1 MEFMFIIMMI
11 VTVTVAILAA
21 KLNSKIE
28 ALDEALE
35 VLEDLQDHVLELE
48 TASITLEAQ
57 MEVCNADRKKSS
69 SDEDLSK
76 RIDALEKNVIAN
88 IQELSDLR
96 AMMANLNQNIAEVA
110 AFADRVSGKVDQI
123 QNQINDGR
131 PESF

>member
-11 VTVTVAILAA
+11 ATVTVAILAA
-21 KLNSKIE
+21 KMNSKIE

-123 QNQINDGR
+123 QNQINDDR

>member
-123 QNQINDGR
+123 QNQINDDR

>member
-110 AFADRVSGKVDQI
+110 AFADRVSGKMDQI

>member
-1 MEFMFIIMMI
+1 MFIIMMI
-11 VTVTVAILAA
+11 ATVTVAILAA
-21 KLNSKIE
+21 KMNSKIE

-88 IQELSDLR
+88 IQELSDLWS
-96 AMMANLNQNIAEVA
+96 MMANLNQNIAEVA

-123 QNQINDGR
+123 QNQINDDR